1 MADVKDYS
9 CIYFEQGVCGH
20 PELVGTDD
28 WPGEVSPNYCSRCKL
43 REYFDDRTYG
53 AEVANDCY

>member
-1 MADVKDYS
+1 MADVKDYK
-9 CIYFEQGVCGH
+9 
-20 PELVGTDD
+20 
-28 WPGEVSPNYCSRCKL
+28 CKL